1 MNITIHLNE
10 VATALA
16 EKDLQNNYKDI
27 CSVNGELTY
36 YDISEDCIYYNRL
49 AQDQFNKLYDYYW
62 NLLDDYSL
70 EKFEYENG

>member
-16 EKDLQNNYKDI
+16 EKDLHNNYKDI
-27 CSVNGELTY
+27 CSVNGELTQ
-36 YDISEDCIYYNRL
+36 C
-49 AQDQFNKLYDYYW
+49 NKLYDYYW

-70 EKFEYENG
+70 EKFEYQNG